1 MKTLLDPARWPRR
14 LSRFVPP
21 PPTVGHLE
29 RWRAVGFALLA
40 ILICGLATHLLL
52 GPALLPWLVASMGA
66 ASVIIFAMPSSPVGQ
81 PWALIG
87 GQVLSA
93 LIGVASLRWLGPWLP
108 LEFVAA
114 LAVALSIAAMLY
126 ARCLHPPGGATALTA
141 VLGGDA
147 VTHLGFGFVWM
158 PVLVNALILLAVAL
172 IANNS
177 VRGRRYPL
185 ARVQDNPHGTRDPL
199 PTARVGLRE
208 DDLTAAMR
216 ELGEMVDVSAEEL
229 GNIVARA
236 ERHANARQ
244 WHDIDCGQ
252 LMSRDLVTVPTGAPA
267 SEGWALL
274 RRHRIGALPVI
285 EPGTGRV
292 AGILALVDFLKHV
305 EADTAMALPQHRD
318 PALTV
323 DALMSRNTVTV
334 RQTTAV
340 SELVPLMADRGL
352 HRLPVVDADGR
363 LVGMVT
369 QSDLIA
375 ALSHQGAMTAAS

>member
-1 MKTLLDPARWPRR
+1 MRTLIDPTRWPRR

-40 ILICGLATHLLL
+40 ILICGLVTHALL

-66 ASVIIFAMPSSPVGQ
+66 ASVILFAMPSSPVGQ

-87 GQVLSA
+87 GQMLSA
-93 LIGVASLRWLGPWLP
+93 LIGVASLRWLGAWLP
-108 LEFVAA
+108 IEFIAA
-114 LAVALSIAAMLY
+114 LAVGLSIAAMLY

-185 ARVQDNPHGTRDPL
+185 ARAHENPHGTRDPL

-208 DDLTAAMR
+208 DDLNAAMR
-216 ELGEMVDVSAEEL
+216 ELGEVVDVSAEEL

-236 ERHANARQ
+236 ERHAYARQ
-244 WHDIDCGQ
+244 WGELDCGQ
-252 LMSRDLVTVPTGAPA
+252 LMSRDLVVLPCGALA
-267 SEGWALL
+267 SEAWALL
-274 RRHRIGALPVI
+274 RRHRIGALPVVD
-285 EPGTGRV
+285 TDSGRV
-292 AGILALVDFLKHV
+292 AGIIALVDFLKHI
-305 EADTAMALPQHRD
+305 EADAELALPQHRH

-323 DALMSRNTVTV
+323 DGLMSRHPVTV
-334 RQTTAV
+334 PHTTPV
-340 SELVPLMADRGL
+340 RELVPLMADRGL
-352 HRLPVVDADGR
+352 HRLPVVDEGGR

-375 ALSHQGAMTAAS
+375 ALSQHGTSGA

>member
-1 MKTLLDPARWPRR
+1 MKALIDPARWPRR
-14 LSRFVPP
+14 LFRFVPP

-40 ILICGLATHLLL
+40 ILICGLVTHALL

-81 PWALIG
+81 PWALVG
-87 GQVLSA
+87 GQMVSA

-108 LEFVAA
+108 LELVAA

-141 VLGGDA
+141 VFGGDA
-147 VTHLGFGFVWM
+147 VVHLGFGFVWM

-185 ARVQDNPHGTRDPL
+185 ARAQENPHGTRDPV

-208 DDLTAAMR
+208 ADLDAAMR

-236 ERHANARQ
+236 ERHAYARQ
-244 WHDIDCGQ
+244 WGELDCSQ
-252 LMSRDLVTVPTGAPA
+252 LMSRDLVTLPCGALA
-267 SEGWALL
+267 SEAWALL

-285 EPGTGRV
+285 DPETGRI
-292 AGILALVDFLKHV
+292 AGVVALVDFLKHI
-305 EADTAMALPQHRD
+305 EADNELALPQHRH
-318 PALTV
+318 PGLKV
-323 DALMSRNTVTV
+323 DSLMSRDPVTV
-334 RQTTAV
+334 SQATPV
-340 SELVPLMADRGL
+340 HELVPLMADRGL
-352 HRLPVVDADGR
+352 HRLPVVDDDGR

-375 ALSHQGAMTAAS
+375 ALSQQGMSRS